1 MCRAQF
7 RDEHKGLYLLVNLID
22 WILFGRD
29 GNTASED
36 TDDRGQEV
44 VSTATETSNPVAT
57 ETETSR
63 DDTETLSSPGSLGAR
78 ELRGSWEIP
87 LPPRRDPVSIS
98 PRPLTEERMG
108 WVSEAMKVV
117 FNQTVHWKEEGNFS
131 EVRNS
136 PPPLFQTSSNNNEKS
151 F

>member
-1 MCRAQF
+1 MIYIFNFLNNFLCRAQF

-29 GNTASED
+29 DNTASED

-63 DDTETLSSPGSLGAR
+63 DDTETLSCPGSLGAG
-78 ELRGSWEIP
+78 ELRGSGEIP
-87 LPPRRDPVSIS
+87 LPPRRDPVSIL
-98 PRPLTEERMG
+98 PRALTEEQMG

-131 EVRNS
+131 EV
-136 PPPLFQTSSNNNEKS
+136 Q
-151 F
+151 